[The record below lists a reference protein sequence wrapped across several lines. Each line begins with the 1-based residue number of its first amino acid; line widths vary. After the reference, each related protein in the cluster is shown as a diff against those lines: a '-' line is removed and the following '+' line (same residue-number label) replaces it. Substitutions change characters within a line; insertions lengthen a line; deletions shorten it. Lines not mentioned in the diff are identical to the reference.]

1 MKKGAQRKIR
11 RIQEALDKRHMT
23 FSDVARSLG
32 ITPALVYRTA
42 HGRANHRRVLRHLL
56 ALGVN
61 PAYLDLPDDLL
72 PAPQPQPQ
80 PQPSEP
86 QKYEVA

>member
-11 RIQEALDKRHMT
+11 RIQETLDKRHMT
-23 FSDVARSLG
+23 FSDVARNLG
-32 ITPALVYRTA
+32 IAPTLVYRTA

-56 ALGVN
+56 LLGVN
-61 PAYLDLPDDLL
+61 PAYLDLPDDIT
-72 PAPQPQPQ
+72 PETQPQPC
-80 PQPSEP
+80 EP